1 MLFEVI
7 SALATIIGI
16 AMSLSHFSQAYKI
29 YKTKSAKD
37 ISLIFIFIF
46 ILGAFIWFA
55 YGILLKEWPVILSF
69 GIAVLGTISVLIL
82 TLRYR

>member
-1 MLFEVI
+1 MLLEII
-7 SALATIIGI
+7 SVLAAGIGI

-37 ISLIFIFIF
+37 ISLVFIFIF
-46 ILGAFIWFA
+46 TLGAFIWLS
-55 YGILLKEWPVILSF
+55 YGILIQDIPIILSF
-69 GIAVLGTISVLIL
+69 AIAVLGTVSVLVL